1 MSGHSK
7 WSTIKRKKGA
17 IDAKRGKIFTKIIKE
32 ISLAA
37 RLGGSDPEGN
47 SRLRQAIMT
56 AKAENMP
63 KDNIEKAIKKGAG
76 ELAGAASYEEI
87 VYEGYGP
94 GGVAVLIEA
103 MTDNKKRTVAEIR
116 HIFLK
121 HGGNLGENGCVSWMF
136 EKKGSIIINKKDV
149 DEDTLVELVLDGGG
163 EDVVELENEYEVIT
177 DPNAF
182 EDVKEA
188 LVKAGIKNVFDE
200 ISMIPQTTV
209 KLDEQKAIPM
219 LKLMEQMEDND
230 DVQHVYAN
238 FDIPDAIME
247 KLSQSM

>member
-1 MSGHSK
+1 
-7 WSTIKRKKGA
+7 
-17 IDAKRGKIFTKIIKE
+17 
-32 ISLAA
+32 
-37 RLGGSDPEGN
+37 
-47 SRLRQAIMT
+47 
-56 AKAENMP
+56 
-63 KDNIEKAIKKGAG
+63 
-76 ELAGAASYEEI
+76 
-87 VYEGYGP
+87 
-94 GGVAVLIEA
+94 